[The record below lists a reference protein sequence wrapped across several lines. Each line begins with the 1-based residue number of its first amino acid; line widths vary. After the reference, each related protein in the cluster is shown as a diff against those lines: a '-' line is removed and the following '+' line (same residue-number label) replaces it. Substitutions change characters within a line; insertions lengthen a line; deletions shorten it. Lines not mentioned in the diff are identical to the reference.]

1 MAGGWFNEGSVHENI
16 DAHIEK
22 AVRKARS
29 VLGGGESLTHCE
41 ACGEPIPEARRKAL
55 PGVRTCVR
63 CQEAADQAGSTST
76 GKRGPR
82 GR

>member
-1 MAGGWFNEGSVHENI
+1 MAGGWFKEGSIHENI

-29 VLGGGESLTHCE
+29 EMGTGESLTHCAE
-41 ACGEPIPEARRKAL
+41 CGEPIPEARRVAL
-55 PGVRTCVR
+55 PGVRKCVK
-63 CQEAADQAGSTST
+63 CQEAADAENATST
-76 GKRGPR
+76 GKRMPK